1 MKKTPIFL
9 AVLAIAVNLVGC
21 ALSDTAAPVEI
32 AEQVIAESTAETV
45 TTPFGYEDAIVVDD
59 ETMDFWRSLL
69 CIKGDPITFPCTY
82 NDLKNILDK
91 HGITIKPTE
100 CWSDD
105 NPDDRD
111 VCFVDLYDK
120 DICIMT
126 LTGTCISED
135 NLESYIFD
143 GTLVTPNAKDYI
155 SINIENPIN
164 IGDDWQNNALG
175 ERADQLQNVILE
187 NDIIAEI
194 YVKNELLMCG
204 IRFHI
209 DKESNSFEGFSI
221 NVHDLRENNNE

>member
-126 LTGTCISED
+126 LTGTCVAEND
-135 NLESYIFD
+135 LENYIFD
-143 GTLVTPNAKDYI
+143 GTGVGKVAQNYI
-155 SINIENPIN
+155 SINEHDPKY
-164 IGDDWQNNALG
+164 IGDICEETILSIP
-175 ERADQLQNVILE
+175 LKNVGLDGDRVAVIQ
-187 NDIIAEI
+187 
-194 YVKNELLMCG
+194 VKNKVYFCEARYYVNGKTNTL
-204 IRFHI
+204 
-209 DKESNSFEGFSI
+209 ESFSI
-221 NVHDLRENNNE
+221 AVHDLGGSNNE